1 MAAHIP
7 SNLGRLTTA
16 SRSNARPRS
25 WEWRDDRAIWAE
37 ATARA
42 TRAHQSHR
50 VPNTLSAHAA
60 ARTSSMV
67 ATLKSPAT
75 STPNKGGRRRTSLNL
90 TQAPSSKASSSP
102 ASTVSSPRA
111 SRAISPVDSH
121 GLGVPLRE
129 GLQKARAAEHR
140 SAGAIDS
147 RRPLTGERQ
156 TSGGIELGGGVWGRL
171 CWLSSFDAPRKAEL
185 ELERERLRV
194 DLEGRATAQAPPIP
208 ISRTPSNAL
217 LNASALQPTS
227 AAPPSSRDQATTAP
241 LPCRSSS
248 LAAAI
253 VAARSFAA
261 EPPRSPIQPPT
272 DGINPLRGLAQRRR
286 LIERPPPLLRLVSG
300 EQLCVS

>member
-1 MAAHIP
+1 
-7 SNLGRLTTA
+7 
-16 SRSNARPRS
+16 
-25 WEWRDDRAIWAE
+25 
-37 ATARA
+37 
-42 TRAHQSHR
+42 
-50 VPNTLSAHAA
+50 
-60 ARTSSMV
+60 MV
-67 ATLKSPAT
+67 ATPKPPAT
-75 STPNKGGRRRTSLNL
+75 STPSKGGRRRTNLNL
-90 TQAPSSKASSSP
+90 TRAPSSKASSSP
-102 ASTVSSPRA
+102 ASTVSSPQA
-111 SRAISPVDSH
+111 SRAVSPVASH

-129 GLQKARAAEHR
+129 RLQMARAAEHQ

-147 RRPLTGERQ
+147 RRPLTGERK

-194 DLEGRATAQAPPIP
+194 DLEGRAIAQAPTTP

-227 AAPPSSRDQATTAP
+227 AALVSSAPLSWDQATTAP
-241 LPCRSSS
+241 LPYRSSS

-253 VAARSFAA
+253 GAARSFAA
-261 EPPRSPIQPPT
+261 EPPPSLMHTST
-272 DGINPLRGLAQRRR
+272 DGINSLRGLAQRRR